1 MHKVLTF
8 VGRRKIFERTS
19 LDLVVMNI
27 LSSLSFRF
35 GESDCL
41 PPEQQLDRDS
51 LHGRV
56 RQVVELHGGQ
66 VCGHSAVRG

>member
-1 MHKVLTF
+1 
-8 VGRRKIFERTS
+8 
-19 LDLVVMNI
+19 MNI